1 MLFRK
6 RTAMNLLTFLA
17 TAAASFVLVIGRRW
31 AVKSVAEIYDQ
42 GKMGTNQCGTCVLPL
57 ISKARIQRTWGKDW
71 STHSMIRDDRESHV

>member
-42 GKMGTNQCGTCVLPL
+42 GKMGDQPMRNIYLTFDFQGSHPTNLGERLVNTF
-57 ISKARIQRTWGKDW
+57 
-71 STHSMIRDDRESHV
+71 DDP